1 MKAVFVVAL
10 MMFAMMIKSE
20 DETAPPYQEP
30 VLENENDVNFPG
42 PNPENTATEQV
53 ECPQYAHEQ
62 FITDYYEYLK
72 THKKAYKCEDFR
84 LRYFLYAERRKAIE
98 EFNRRSDVTY
108 VQGTNALTDLTDEER
123 SRRYL
128 GIPDNDPDNHTEYE
142 RDTGSDAEIEQD
154 IENEAR
160 QAAQDAFTANIFNI
174 EIFRPALLSFDF
186 LCCLTNPFGVPCKKD
201 WQTLGKVT
209 SVKNQLSCGS
219 CWAFAAIAAM
229 ESGYLINYATSLN
242 LSEQELVSCATAA
255 WGNYGCGGGWPHK
268 ALNYIIS
275 QRIIKEIYF
284 PYTASNSPCPLIFPA
299 VYKYPAKSKTMV
311 LPQNRMDT
319 FLQALNQRPIAV
331 AFKVT
336 SGFYSYSSGI
346 YDPSFDAAC
355 GTPGINH
362 AVLAVGYS
370 LGCKPY
376 IRFKNSWGTSFGES
390 GYFRMKLSKTIFQD
404 GPCQLINHPYNV
416 YPKV

>member
-10 MMFAMMIKSE
+10 MMFAMMIKSQ
-20 DETAPPYQEP
+20 DFPTAPGNPAT
-30 VLENENDVNFPG
+30 VNENDVNFPG
-42 PNPENTATEQV
+42 PNPENTASQQV
-53 ECPQYAHEQ
+53 ECPDYANEQ
-62 FITDYYEYLK
+62 FIRDYYEYLK
-72 THKKAYKCEDFR
+72 AHKKAYKCEDFR
-84 LRYFLYAERRKAIE
+84 LRYFLYAERRKSIE
-98 EFNRRSDVTY
+98 EFNRRTDVTY

-128 GIPDNDPDNHTEYE
+128 GIPQNDLDNHTEYE
-142 RDTGSDAEIEQD
+142 RETGSDAEIEQD
-154 IENEAR
+154 IENQDR
-160 QAAQDAFTANIFNI
+160 QIDQDAFTANIFNI
-174 EIFRPALLSFDF
+174 DIFKPLLLSFDF

-229 ESGYLINYATSLN
+229 ESGYLINYASSLN
-242 LSEQELVSCATAA
+242 LSEQELVSCATAV

-268 ALNYIIS
+268 ALDYIIS
-275 QRIIKEIYF
+275 KRVHTELNY
-284 PYTASNSPCPLIFPA
+284 PYTASNSPCVYPSA
-299 VYKYPAKSKTMV
+299 YKYPAKSKTMV
-311 LPQNRMDT
+311 LPQNRMDK
-319 FLQALNQRPIAV
+319 FLQTLNQRPIAV

-346 YDPSFDAAC
+346 YNPAFDAAC
-355 GTPGINH
+355 STPGINH

-370 LGCKPY
+370 LGCKPF
-376 IRFKNSWGTSFGES
+376 IRFKNSWGTSWGES
-390 GYFRMKLSKTIFQD
+390 GYFRMKFAKIIIQN

-416 YPKV
+416 YPTV